1 MATRIYAVQAGNV
14 FKLVEANTKNAALRH
29 VAKDLITVEVATQRT
44 LVAAMK
50 DGVQVETAGAEEPE
64 AATAE

>member
-1 MATRIYAVQAGNV
+1 MATRIYAVQAGDI
-14 FKLVEANTKNAALRH
+14 FKLVEASTKNAALRH
-29 VAKDLITVEVATQRT
+29 VAKDLITVEVANQKT

>member
-1 MATRIYAVQAGNV
+1 MATRIYAVQAGNL